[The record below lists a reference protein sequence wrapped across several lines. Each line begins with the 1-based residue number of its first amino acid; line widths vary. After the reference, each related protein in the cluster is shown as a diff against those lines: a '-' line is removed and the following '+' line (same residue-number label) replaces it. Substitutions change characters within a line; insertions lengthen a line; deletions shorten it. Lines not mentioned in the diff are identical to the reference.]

1 MIKVII
7 TALLML
13 HVTLGISYGA
23 VSEDMSVYVRKDVF
37 EVYMQNMNANME
49 RMIQRFDRIDQR
61 LDRLDKSVND
71 LAQTVALMS
80 GRVDG
85 LDKRMDSL
93 NSRIDDL
100 RNGIY
105 LWLMLISILIAWP
118 KVRDKLPKWGK
129 SAPSL
134 TLEDV
139 NRLMDERLK
148 GSPQV

>member
-1 MIKVII
+1 MRKILAVIVLVLI
-7 TALLML
+7 TCSA
-13 HVTLGISYGA
+13 GYGA
-23 VSEDMSVYVRKDVF
+23 VSEDMSEYVRKDVF
-37 EVYMQNMNANME
+37 EVYMQNML
-49 RMIQRFDRIDQR
+49 QRLDRIDQR
-61 LDRLDKSVND
+61 LDKLDKSVND
-71 LAQTVALMS
+71 LAQTVALLS

-134 TLEDV
+134 TLEEV
-139 NRLMDERLK
+139 NRLLDERLANR
-148 GSPQV
+148 PQI

>member
-1 MIKVII
+1 MRKVL
-7 TALLML
+7 TLLALLL
-13 HVTLGISYGA
+13 ITCSTSYGA

>member
-23 VSEDMSVYVRKDVF
+23 VSEDMSEYVRKDVF
-37 EVYMQNMNANME
+37 EVYMQNML
-49 RMIQRFDRIDQR
+49 QRLDRIDQR
-61 LDRLDKSVND
+61 LDKLDKSVND
-71 LAQTVALMS
+71 LAQTVALLS

-134 TLEDV
+134 TLEEV
-139 NRLMDERLK
+139 NRLLDERLANR
-148 GSPQV
+148 PQI